1 MRLAAVAG
9 SMAGK
14 EEYADEEFLVYLCAE
29 AFFGGKYDEAILKY
43 LCENYDGSTKRLG
56 EIWQAAKQFG
66 IETYGLEE
74 HILIQ
79 LLYSTEYMEYTK
91 KFLKAIVEMVE
102 KRS

>member
-1 MRLAAVAG
+1 
-9 SMAGK
+9 MA
-14 EEYADEEFLVYLCAE
+14 
-29 AFFGGKYDEAILKY
+29 
-43 LCENYDGSTKRLG
+43 T
-56 EIWQAAKQFG
+56 KQFG

-79 LLYSTEYMEYTK
+79 CCILQSIWNIRK